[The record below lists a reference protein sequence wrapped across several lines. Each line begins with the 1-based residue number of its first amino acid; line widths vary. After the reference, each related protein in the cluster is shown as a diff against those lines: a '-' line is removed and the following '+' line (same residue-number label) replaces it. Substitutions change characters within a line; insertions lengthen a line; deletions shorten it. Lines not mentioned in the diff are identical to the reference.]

1 MALSERRGIPER
13 GSRPRTASRCS
24 FNHPC
29 GVWVSGPLVPDSPRS
44 AGTRLRHGHLILS
57 NSETNRALKMYQDA
71 LSDPDI
77 EVNLSLSEAATVL
90 EYLE

>member
-1 MALSERRGIPER
+1 M
-13 GSRPRTASRCS
+13 
-24 FNHPC
+24 
-29 GVWVSGPLVPDSPRS
+29 
-44 AGTRLRHGHLILS
+44 S

-90 EYLE
+90 EYLEYLDLNGEGF